1 MKTNITT
8 FYKIK
13 PLGLRIVFHYSD
25 SISLMKKAKPEILN
39 FIEER
44 IGKYSFNDEE
54 DLGFNLHDIVND
66 KPAFLFVKKQKNKEK
81 TREILLHELVHLVD
95 LLSKYFCFEDELEFR
110 AYLFCSIYQDLW
122 GMMQKAPRS

>member
-1 MKTNITT
+1 
-8 FYKIK
+8 
-13 PLGLRIVFHYSD
+13 
-25 SISLMKKAKPEILN
+25 MKKAKPEILN

-44 IGKYSFNDEE
+44 VGKYSFNDEE

-66 KPAFLFVKKQKNKEK
+66 KPVFLFVKKQKNKEK
-81 TREILLHELVHLVD
+81 TRDILLHELVHLVD
-95 LLSKYFCFEDELEFR
+95 LLSKYFCFEDEVEFR